1 MTSFDLINSVHKQFF
16 DHSTSVLDNVLN
28 SWSKV
33 TGFPFWNVVKYSKGK
48 YGLELGLAGFKKE
61 NVLVEVNDG
70 VLTIEG
76 KVDDSAVDYVQKGLS
91 TKSFFKQF
99 SLPNDAVVDE
109 ATMEDGQKSGI
120 LCPTLLLFTNISHN
134 RSSIYKM

>member
-16 DHSTSVLDNVLN
+16 DQSTSVLDNVLN

-76 KVDDSAVDYVQKGLS
+76 KVDDSAVEYVQKGLS

-109 ATMEDGQKSGI
+109 ATMEDGMLKIQFGIKETEIKSKKV
-120 LCPTLLLFTNISHN
+120 NI
-134 RSSIYKM
+134 K

>member
-16 DHSTSVLDNVLN
+16 DKSLDVFDSAFD

-61 NVLVEVNDG
+61 NVLVEVNEG

-76 KVDDSAVDYVQKGLS
+76 KVDDAAVDYVQKGLS
-91 TKSFFKQF
+91 TKSFYKQF
-99 SLPNDAVVDE
+99 TLPNEAVVDE
-109 ATMEDGQKSGI
+109 ATMEDGMLKIQFGVKEIKKKSQKV
-120 LCPTLLLFTNISHN
+120 NV
-134 RSSIYKM
+134 K

>member
-16 DHSTSVLDNVLN
+16 DQSTSVLDNVLN

-76 KVDDSAVDYVQKGLS
+76 KVDDSAIDYVQKGLS
-91 TKSFFKQF
+91 TKSFYKQF
-99 SLPNDAVVDE
+99 SLPNEAVVDE
-109 ATMEDGQKSGI
+109 AIMEDGMLKIQFGIKEIEKKSQKV
-120 LCPTLLLFTNISHN
+120 NI
-134 RSSIYKM
+134 K

>member
-16 DHSTSVLDNVLN
+16 DQGTSVLDNVLN

-76 KVDDSAVDYVQKGLS
+76 KVDDSAIDYIQKGLS

-109 ATMEDGQKSGI
+109 ATMEDGMLKIQFGIKEIENKSQKVDI
-120 LCPTLLLFTNISHN
+120 
-134 RSSIYKM
+134 K

>member
-16 DHSTSVLDNVLN
+16 DQGTSVLDNVLN

-109 ATMEDGQKSGI
+109 ATMEDGVLKIQFGIKEIENKSKKVDI
-120 LCPTLLLFTNISHN
+120 
-134 RSSIYKM
+134 K

>member
-1 MTSFDLINSVHKQFF
+1 MTSFDLINSVHKQLF
-16 DHSTSVLDNVLN
+16 DKGLDVFDSAFD

-61 NVLVEVNDG
+61 NVLVEVDDG

-76 KVDDSAVDYVQKGLS
+76 KVDDAAVDYVQKGLS
-91 TKSFFKQF
+91 TKSFYKQF
-99 SLPNDAVVDE
+99 TLPNEAVVDE
-109 ATMEDGQKSGI
+109 ATMEDGMLKIQFGVKEIKKKSQKV
-120 LCPTLLLFTNISHN
+120 NV
-134 RSSIYKM
+134 K

>member
-16 DHSTSVLDNVLN
+16 DQSTSVLDNVLN

-109 ATMEDGQKSGI
+109 ATMEDGMLKIQFGI
-120 LCPTLLLFTNISHN
+120 KETENTSKKVNIKNNVSL
-134 RSSIYKM
+134 

>member
-16 DHSTSVLDNVLN
+16 DKGLDAFDCIFD

-76 KVDDSAVDYVQKGLS
+76 KVDDSAIDYVQKGLS
-91 TKSFFKQF
+91 TKSFYKQF
-99 SLPNDAVVDE
+99 SLPNEAVVDE
-109 ATMEDGQKSGI
+109 ATMEDGMLKIQFGIKEIEKKSQKV
-120 LCPTLLLFTNISHN
+120 NI
-134 RSSIYKM
+134 K

>member
-16 DHSTSVLDNVLN
+16 DQGTSVLDNVFN

-76 KVDDSAVDYVQKGLS
+76 KVDDSAIDYIQKGLS

-99 SLPNDAVVDE
+99 SLPNEAVVDE
-109 ATMEDGQKSGI
+109 ATMEDGMLKIQFGIKEIENKSTKVDI
-120 LCPTLLLFTNISHN
+120 
-134 RSSIYKM
+134 K

>member
-16 DHSTSVLDNVLN
+16 DKGLDVFDSAFD

-76 KVDDSAVDYVQKGLS
+76 KVDDSAIDYVQKGLS

-109 ATMEDGQKSGI
+109 ATMENGMLKIQFGIKEIEKKSKKVDI
-120 LCPTLLLFTNISHN
+120 
-134 RSSIYKM
+134 R

>member
-16 DHSTSVLDNVLN
+16 DQGTSVLDNVFN

-76 KVDDSAVDYVQKGLS
+76 KVDDSAIDYVQKGLS
-91 TKSFFKQF
+91 TKSFYKQF
-99 SLPNDAVVDE
+99 SLPNEAVVDE
-109 ATMEDGQKSGI
+109 ATMEDGMLKIQFGI
-120 LCPTLLLFTNISHN
+120 KETETNSKKVNI
-134 RSSIYKM
+134 K

>member
-1 MTSFDLINSVHKQFF
+1 MTSFDLINSVHKQLF
-16 DHSTSVLDNVLN
+16 DKGLDVFDSAFD

-76 KVDDSAVDYVQKGLS
+76 KVDDTAVDYVQKGLS
-91 TKSFFKQF
+91 TKSFYKQF
-99 SLPNDAVVDE
+99 SLPNEAVVNE
-109 ATMEDGQKSGI
+109 ATMEDGMLKIQFGVKDIEKKSQKV
-120 LCPTLLLFTNISHN
+120 NV
-134 RSSIYKM
+134 K

>member
-1 MTSFDLINSVHKQFF
+1 MTSFDLINSVHKQLF
-16 DHSTSVLDNVLN
+16 DKGLDVFDSAFD

-76 KVDDSAVDYVQKGLS
+76 KVDDSAIDYVQKGLS
-91 TKSFFKQF
+91 TKSFYKQF
-99 SLPNDAVVDE
+99 SLPNEAVVDE
-109 ATMEDGQKSGI
+109 ATMEDGMLKIQFGIKEIEKKSKKV
-120 LCPTLLLFTNISHN
+120 NI
-134 RSSIYKM
+134 K

>member
-1 MTSFDLINSVHKQFF
+1 MTSLDLINSVHKQFF
-16 DHSTSVLDNVLN
+16 DHSTSVLDGVLN
-28 SWSKV
+28 SWTKV

-76 KVDDSAVDYVQKGLS
+76 KIEDSAVDYVQKGLS

-99 SLPNDAVVDE
+99 SLPNEAVVDE
-109 ATMEDGQKSGI
+109 ATMEDGMLKIQFGIKEVENKSQKV
-120 LCPTLLLFTNISHN
+120 NV
-134 RSSIYKM
+134 K

>member
-16 DHSTSVLDNVLN
+16 DQGTSVLDNVLN

-99 SLPNDAVVDE
+99 SLPNEAVVNE
-109 ATMEDGQKSGI
+109 ATMEDGMLKIQFGIKDVENKSKKVDI
-120 LCPTLLLFTNISHN
+120 
-134 RSSIYKM
+134 K

>member
-1 MTSFDLINSVHKQFF
+1 MTSFDLINSVHKQLF
-16 DHSTSVLDNVLN
+16 DKSLDVFDSAFD

-61 NVLVEVNDG
+61 NVLVEVNEG

-76 KVDDSAVDYVQKGLS
+76 KVDDAAVDYVQKGLS
-91 TKSFFKQF
+91 TKSFYKQF
-99 SLPNDAVVDE
+99 ALPNEAVVDE
-109 ATMEDGQKSGI
+109 ATMEDGMLKIQFGVKEIEKKSQKI
-120 LCPTLLLFTNISHN
+120 DI
-134 RSSIYKM
+134 K

>member
-1 MTSFDLINSVHKQFF
+1 MTSFDLINSMHKQFF
-16 DHSTSVLDNVLN
+16 DQSTSVLDNVFN

-99 SLPNDAVVDE
+99 SLPNEAVVDE
-109 ATMEDGQKSGI
+109 ATMEDGMLKIQFGIKDVENKSKKVDI
-120 LCPTLLLFTNISHN
+120 
-134 RSSIYKM
+134 K

>member
-16 DHSTSVLDNVLN
+16 DQSTSVLDNVLN

-76 KVDDSAVDYVQKGLS
+76 KVDDSAIDYVQKGLS
-91 TKSFFKQF
+91 TKSFYKQF
-99 SLPNDAVVDE
+99 SLPNEAVVDE
-109 ATMEDGQKSGI
+109 ATMEDGMLKIQFGIKEIEKKSKKV
-120 LCPTLLLFTNISHN
+120 NI
-134 RSSIYKM
+134 K

>member
-16 DHSTSVLDNVLN
+16 DQGTSVLDNVLN

-61 NVLVEVNDG
+61 NVLVEVEDG

-76 KVDDSAVDYVQKGLS
+76 KVDDSAIDYVQKGLS
-91 TKSFFKQF
+91 TKSFYKQF
-99 SLPNDAVVDE
+99 SLPNEAVVDE
-109 ATMEDGQKSGI
+109 ATMEDGMLKIQFGIKEIEKKSQKV
-120 LCPTLLLFTNISHN
+120 NI
-134 RSSIYKM
+134 K

>member
-16 DHSTSVLDNVLN
+16 DQGTSVLDNVLN

-76 KVDDSAVDYVQKGLS
+76 KVDDSAIDYVQKGLS
-91 TKSFFKQF
+91 TKSFYKQF
-99 SLPNDAVVDE
+99 SLPNEAVVDE
-109 ATMEDGQKSGI
+109 ATMEDGMLKIQFGIKEIEKKSKKV
-120 LCPTLLLFTNISHN
+120 NI
-134 RSSIYKM
+134 K

>member
-16 DHSTSVLDNVLN
+16 DQGTSVLDNVFN

-76 KVDDSAVDYVQKGLS
+76 KVEDSAIDYVQKGLS
-91 TKSFFKQF
+91 TKSFYKQF
-99 SLPNDAVVDE
+99 SLPNEAVVDE
-109 ATMEDGQKSGI
+109 ATMEDGMLKIQFGIKEIEKKSKKV
-120 LCPTLLLFTNISHN
+120 NI
-134 RSSIYKM
+134 K

>member
-1 MTSFDLINSVHKQFF
+1 MTSLDLINSVHKQFF
-16 DHSTSVLDNVLN
+16 DKGLDVFDSVFD

-48 YGLELGLAGFKKE
+48 YGLEVGLAGYKKSDI
-61 NVLVEVNDG
+61 LVEVNDG
-70 VLTIEG
+70 VLSIEG

-99 SLPNDAVVDE
+99 SLPNEAIVDE
-109 ATMEDGQKSGI
+109 AKMEDGMLKIQFGIKEVEKTSQKVDI
-120 LCPTLLLFTNISHN
+120 
-134 RSSIYKM
+134 K

>member
-1 MTSFDLINSVHKQFF
+1 MTSFDLINSVHKQLF
-16 DHSTSVLDNVLN
+16 DKGLDVFDSAFD

-61 NVLVEVNDG
+61 NVLVEVNEG

-76 KVDDSAVDYVQKGLS
+76 KVDDAAVDYVQKGLS

-99 SLPNDAVVDE
+99 ALPNEAVVDE
-109 ATMEDGQKSGI
+109 ATMEDGMLKIQFGIKEIEKKSKKVDI
-120 LCPTLLLFTNISHN
+120 
-134 RSSIYKM
+134 R

>member
-16 DHSTSVLDNVLN
+16 DQGTSVLDNVFN

-76 KVDDSAVDYVQKGLS
+76 KVDDSAIDYIQKGLS

-99 SLPNDAVVDE
+99 SLPNEAVVDE
-109 ATMEDGQKSGI
+109 ATMEDGMLKIQFGIKEIENKSQKV
-120 LCPTLLLFTNISHN
+120 NI
-134 RSSIYKM
+134 K

>member
-16 DHSTSVLDNVLN
+16 DQGTSVLDNVLN

-33 TGFPFWNVVKYSKGK
+33 TGFPFWNIVKYSKGK

-99 SLPNDAVVDE
+99 SLPNEAVVDE
-109 ATMEDGQKSGI
+109 ATMQDGMLKIQFGIKEIENKSQKV
-120 LCPTLLLFTNISHN
+120 NI
-134 RSSIYKM
+134 K

>member
-1 MTSFDLINSVHKQFF
+1 MTSFDLINSVHKQLF
-16 DHSTSVLDNVLN
+16 DKSLDVFDSAFD

-76 KVDDSAVDYVQKGLS
+76 KVDDTAVDYVQKGLS

-99 SLPNDAVVDE
+99 SLPNEAVVNE
-109 ATMEDGQKSGI
+109 ATMEDGMLKIQFGVKDIEKKSQKV
-120 LCPTLLLFTNISHN
+120 NV
-134 RSSIYKM
+134 K

>member
-16 DHSTSVLDNVLN
+16 DKGLDAFDGIFD

-33 TGFPFWNVVKYSKGK
+33 NGFPFWNVVKYSKGK

-61 NVLVEVNDG
+61 NVLVEVNEG

-76 KVDDSAVDYVQKGLS
+76 KVDDAAVDYVQKGLS

-99 SLPNDAVVDE
+99 SLPDEAVVDE
-109 ATMEDGQKSGI
+109 ATMEDGMLKIQFGIKEIQKKSQKV
-120 LCPTLLLFTNISHN
+120 NI
-134 RSSIYKM
+134 K

>member
-16 DHSTSVLDNVLN
+16 DKGLDVFDNVFD

-76 KVDDSAVDYVQKGLS
+76 KVDDTAVDYVQKGLS

-99 SLPNDAVVDE
+99 SLPNDAIVDE
-109 ATMEDGQKSGI
+109 ATMEDGMLKIKFGLKDSEKKSQKV
-120 LCPTLLLFTNISHN
+120 NI
-134 RSSIYKM
+134 K

>member
-16 DHSTSVLDNVLN
+16 DQSTSVLDNVLN

-109 ATMEDGQKSGI
+109 ATMEDGMLKIQFGIKEIENKSKKVDI
-120 LCPTLLLFTNISHN
+120 
-134 RSSIYKM
+134 K